1 MPPVPTSTNPIGGKL
16 SVEINGVT
24 IPSFMLGEVS
34 ASVSQVLRTSERLS
48 GTSSTPT
55 SMLDNPQFDITF
67 YPNTWADLQY
77 FLPDNMQGDAFV
89 LGSTTCSL
97 PEATEVRFVYECEDS
112 DDRTITMPVAF
123 VSFEDSNA
131 RTQTDDL
138 AVTIH
143 IHPQPNADGQLIYG
157 VVGS

>member
-1 MPPVPTSTNPIGGKL
+1 MPVPTSTNPIGGKL
-16 SVEINGVT
+16 SVEINGVV

-34 ASVSQVLRTSERLS
+34 ANVTQVLRTSERLS

-67 YPNTWADLQY
+67 YPNTWSDLQY
-77 FLPDNMQGDAFV
+77 FLPDNMEGDAFV

-97 PEATEVRFVYECEDS
+97 PEATEVIFHYECED
-112 DDRTITMPVAF
+112 DETRDVTMPVAF

-138 AVTIH
+138 AVMIH
-143 IHPQPNADGQLIYG
+143 IHPQPNALGQVIYG
-157 VVGS
+157 PTGS